1 MEKVTQATQATQH
14 TEGHATINMT
24 TTLTEK
30 TPTSSIT
37 NPSDTL
43 VLGQVVKLDRSLPLI
58 ELADSRKIR
67 CEHATDVVK
76 NANERAV
83 IGDMVEV
90 RIPEGHDVGQIVQI
104 HARKSQFIRKDP
116 VDRARA
122 QVLAANFD
130 TVIIVTPTTSLN
142 LSRLQRELVL
152 AHQTGAKVAIIFTK
166 IDLEPN
172 ANLIEQACAMAGA
185 PVKTY
190 RTSKNDETAKNAM
203 LELIPT
209 GTLAILIG
217 KSGAGKSSL
226 INSVCGSEVAAT
238 GEVRAL
244 DDKGRH
250 TTVAREIIQI
260 PGAGRIV
267 DMPGVRGLGIWD
279 GREGIASAF
288 EDIDELATQCR
299 FRDCSHTSE
308 PNCAVLQAAQDGS
321 LNPRRLEA
329 FHTIKA
335 ELQNTDERREEAR
348 RAFNKKART
357 KKKR

>member
-1 MEKVTQATQATQH
+1 
-14 TEGHATINMT
+14 
-24 TTLTEK
+24 
-30 TPTSSIT
+30 
-37 NPSDTL
+37 
-43 VLGQVVKLDRSLPLI
+43 
-58 ELADSRKIR
+58 
-67 CEHATDVVK
+67 
-76 NANERAV
+76 
-83 IGDMVEV
+83 
-90 RIPEGHDVGQIVQI
+90 
-104 HARKSQFIRKDP
+104 
-116 VDRARA
+116 
-122 QVLAANFD
+122 
-130 TVIIVTPTTSLN
+130 
-142 LSRLQRELVL
+142 
-152 AHQTGAKVAIIFTK
+152 
-166 IDLEPN
+166 
-172 ANLIEQACAMAGA
+172 
-185 PVKTY
+185 
-190 RTSKNDETAKNAM
+190 M
-203 LELIPT
+203 LKLIPT

-226 INSVCGSEVAAT
+226 INSVCGAEVAAT

-279 GREGIASAF
+279 AEEGIASAF
-288 EDIDELATQCR
+288 EDIDELASQCR

-308 PNCAVLQAAQDGS
+308 PGCAVLRAVEEGS
-321 LNPRRLEA
+321 LDARRLEA